1 MVGPDHPKWEGAA
14 FAFFYIV
21 MTGYAM
27 LFLWAWG
34 NWMLDVPAGT

>member
-1 MVGPDHPKWEGAA
+1 MDPKKWEGPV
-14 FAFFYIV
+14 FAFFTIT

-34 NWMLDVPAGT
+34 NWMLDVQATP